1 MVKRKI
7 EIEDTAKL
15 QLKQAYEYI
24 RKDSLQNA
32 EKVRERKLRN
42 IKAPALN
49 PEQHPKDKFCIN
61 NNKNFRAFEIYKYRI
76 TYFVTDDKII
86 IVRIRHTKMNPF
98 IY

>member
-32 EKVRERKLRN
+32 EKVREKILRN
-42 IKAPALN
+42 IKALASN

>member
-7 EIEDTAKL
+7 EIEHAAKL

-32 EKVRERKLRN
+32 EKVREKILRN
-42 IKAPALN
+42 IKALALN

-61 NNKNFRAFEIYKYRI
+61 NVGTIFL
-76 TYFVTDDKII
+76 T
-86 IVRIRHTKMNPF
+86 
-98 IY
+98 